1 LKSEPNNSKLGLYI
15 PLLVP
20 SRPWEIL
27 SFFFVEALPMTKRG
41 HDYMFVVVN
50 YFNKMFVLM
59 PRNKTIKGHE
69 ATEVFF

>member
-1 LKSEPNNSKLGLYI
+1 
-15 PLLVP
+15 
-20 SRPWEIL
+20 
-27 SFFFVEALPMTKRG
+27 MTKRG